1 MCTRRFVSLCFPD
14 DDPLCRYFN
23 SDLEQQVLKAKE
35 AKKAAA
41 AAPAGASKKDK
52 FVGNAATAKVRH
64 ATYTRHR
71 EAEWCFIFSHTASMS
86 RLHASRPT

>member
-1 MCTRRFVSLCFPD
+1 M
-14 DDPLCRYFN
+14 PLFN

-41 AAPAGASKKDK
+41 AAPASASKKDK

-71 EAEWCFIFSHTASMS
+71 EAEVVFYIFTHCQCC